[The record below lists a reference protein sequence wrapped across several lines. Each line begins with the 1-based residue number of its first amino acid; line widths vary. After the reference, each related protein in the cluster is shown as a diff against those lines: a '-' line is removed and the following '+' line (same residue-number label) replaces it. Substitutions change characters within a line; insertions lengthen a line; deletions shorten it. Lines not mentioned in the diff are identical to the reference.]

1 MIKLNRVVSNQNYPY
16 TIMNTN
22 FWSIIGLSKYLTA
35 INLCFQNYRYL
46 TSVLSIVPLQQ
57 FSAIAKI
64 TVYLQDQFNMR
75 DDRAG

>member
-1 MIKLNRVVSNQNYPY
+1 MMEGIADPANKSLVRTQKSAPHSSTLN
-16 TIMNTN
+16 
-22 FWSIIGLSKYLTA
+22 L
-35 INLCFQNYRYL
+35 RYL